1 MEYSNTTDRVTSLC
15 AIVAAIAAVMVAAY
29 EARIN
34 REYQRISVWP
44 RLQQS
49 NSFVPSEPYLRT
61 VSNVGVG
68 PALLRSVQVSVDGV
82 LCRTWAEVIQAM
94 IGRPV
99 SGHIYSSLNAGAVLL
114 PDKPVNALQLAP
126 GEDAR
131 KFWKEAQGK
140 RLSIRICYSS
150 LYDEHWLSDSFEAY
164 PKPVTDCRSNPA
176 KEFQQ

>member
-1 MEYSNTTDRVTSLC
+1 MTDRIMSVS
-15 AIVAAIAAVMVAAY
+15 AIIAAIAAVLVAAY

-44 RLQQS
+44 CLTQS
-49 NSFVPSEPYLRT
+49 NSLLTGEPYLRT

-68 PALLRSVQVSVDGV
+68 PALIRSVQVSVDGAV
-82 LCRTWAEVIQAM
+82 CRDWGEVVKAM
-94 IGRPV
+94 IGKPLP
-99 SGHIYSSLNAGAVLL
+99 GLIYSSFHAGAVLL
-114 PDKPVNALQLAP
+114 PDKPITVLHLPP

-131 KFWKEAQGK
+131 KFWEEAQGR

-150 LYDEHWLSDSFEAY
+150 LFEEHWISDSFEDH
-164 PKPVTDCRSNPA
+164 PKAVAECRSDPA